1 MNKLVNKPNIFLFIL
16 ILLTILFPKI
26 IISNINTIL
35 FRIFSIF
42 LIVYYT
48 KYNIYYGLV
57 MCLYVI
63 FLNYKK
69 FNNRETF
76 DSNNAFNFIEIKVKE
91 EVARQIDK
99 VKQGPTG
106 PTGKEGPTGPTGNKG
121 STGPTGEAGIMGL
134 QGPTGPIGE
143 TGPPFI
149 EKSTPK

>member
-1 MNKLVNKPNIFLFIL
+1 MNKLINKPNIFLFIL
-16 ILLTILFPKI
+16 ILITILFPKMI
-26 IISNINTIL
+26 VSNIETFL
-35 FRIFSIF
+35 FRIISIL

-57 MCLYVI
+57 MCLYII

-69 FNNRETF
+69 FNKIENF
-76 DSNNAFNFIEIKVKE
+76 DSHNAFNVIDQKIKE

-106 PTGKEGPTGPTGNKG
+106 PTGKDGPTGPKGDKGN
-121 STGPTGEAGIMGL
+121 TGPTGEAGLMGL

-143 TGPPFI
+143 TGPPYI

>member
-1 MNKLVNKPNIFLFIL
+1 
-16 ILLTILFPKI
+16 
-26 IISNINTIL
+26 
-35 FRIFSIF
+35 
-42 LIVYYT
+42 
-48 KYNIYYGLV
+48 
-57 MCLYVI
+57 MCLYII

-69 FNNRETF
+69 FNNRENF
-76 DSNNAFNFIEIKVKE
+76 DNNNAFNFIEIKVKE

-106 PTGKEGPTGPTGNKG
+106 PTGKEGPIGPKGDKGN
-121 STGPTGEAGIMGL
+121 TGPTGEVGLMGL

>member
-1 MNKLVNKPNIFLFIL
+1 
-16 ILLTILFPKI
+16 
-26 IISNINTIL
+26 
-35 FRIFSIF
+35 
-42 LIVYYT
+42 
-48 KYNIYYGLV
+48 

-69 FNNRETF
+69 FNNRENF

-106 PTGKEGPTGPTGNKG
+106 PTGKDGPIGPKGDKGNTGPVGEI
-121 STGPTGEAGIMGL
+121 GPMGL

-143 TGPPFI
+143 TGPPYI
-149 EKSTPK
+149 EKPIRK